1 MIIRRC
7 VPETEQGGI
16 MEKCHA
22 SPCGGHFAGDKI
34 AKKIL
39 QSGFYWLTI
48 FKDCFEWVKHSDNYQ
63 RMGNI
68 SRRNEMPL

>member
-22 SPCGGHFAGDKI
+22 YMEDT
-34 AKKIL
+34 L
-39 QSGFYWLTI
+39 QET
-48 FKDCFEWVKHSDNYQ
+48 E
-63 RMGNI
+63 
-68 SRRNEMPL
+68 